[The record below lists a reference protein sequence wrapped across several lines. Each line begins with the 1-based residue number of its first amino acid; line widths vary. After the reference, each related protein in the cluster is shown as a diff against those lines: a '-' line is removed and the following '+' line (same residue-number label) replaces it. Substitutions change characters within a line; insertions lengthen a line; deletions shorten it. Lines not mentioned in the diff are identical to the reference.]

1 MIILKQDAI
10 EKLFAEN
17 NGILKTADVVAAGIS
32 KETFYKYVK
41 DAGMEKAAHG
51 IYLSPDCL
59 TDELYLLQAQFPK
72 AVYSHEA
79 ALYLHDLAEKEPIP
93 FSVTVPASYNSDGLM
108 KKGVKVYYV
117 KKEWY
122 DMGICE
128 IQTPGGH
135 FVKVYDME
143 RTICDILRKRKN
155 MDISVFNYAVKEY
168 MKRRD
173 KRISVLSRYA
183 VALHIEKQMNE
194 TMGVLF

>member
-1 MIILKQDAI
+1 MKENTI
-10 EKLFAEN
+10 EKLLAKN
-17 NGILKTADVVAAGIS
+17 NGVLKTADVVAAGIS
-32 KETFYKYVK
+32 KETFYKYAKSV
-41 DAGMEKAAHG
+41 GLEKAAHG

-59 TDELYLLQAQFPK
+59 TDEMYLLQVQFPK
-72 AVYSHEA
+72 AIYSHEA
-79 ALYLHDLAEKEPIP
+79 ALYLHGLAEKEPIP
-93 FSVTVPASYNSDGLM
+93 FSVTVPASYNSGGLV
-108 KKGVKVYYV
+108 KKGVQAYYV

-122 DMGICE
+122 DIGICE
-128 IQTPGGH
+128 AQTPGGH
-135 FVKVYDME
+135 FVKTYDME

-168 MKRRD
+168 MKRKD

>member
-1 MIILKQDAI
+1 MGILKQNTI
-10 EKLFAEN
+10 EKLLVEN

-32 KETFYKYVK
+32 REYFYQYVK
-41 DAGMEKAAHG
+41 KTGLERAAHG
-51 IYLSPDCL
+51 VYISPDAWP
-59 TDELYLLQAQFPK
+59 DEMYLLQAQFPK
-72 AVYSHEA
+72 AVFSHEA

-93 FSVTVPASYNSDGLM
+93 FSVTVPASYNSGGLV
-108 KKGVKVYYV
+108 KKGVKAYYV

-122 DMGICE
+122 GMGICE

-135 FVKVYDME
+135 LVKAYDME
-143 RTICDILRKRKN
+143 RTICDILRKRSD
-155 MDISVFNYAVKEY
+155 MDIAVFNYAVKEY

>member
-1 MIILKQDAI
+1 MVLKQETI
-10 EKLFAEN
+10 EKLLTEN

-41 DAGMEKAAHG
+41 AAGLEKAAHG

-59 TDELYLLQAQFPK
+59 TDEMYLLQVQFPK

-93 FSVTVPASYNSDGLM
+93 FTVTVPSSYNGGGLIR
-108 KKGVKVYYV
+108 KGVKAYYV
-117 KKEWY
+117 KQEWY
-122 DMGICE
+122 SMGLCE

-135 FVKVYDME
+135 FVKAYDME
-143 RTICDILRKRKN
+143 RTICDILRKRAD
-155 MDISVFNYAVKEY
+155 MDIAVFNYAVREY
-168 MKRRD
+168 MKRKD

-183 VALHIEKQMNE
+183 VALHIEKQMSE

>member
-1 MIILKQDAI
+1 LKQNTI
-10 EKLFAEN
+10 EKLLVEN

-32 KETFYKYVK
+32 REYFYQYVK
-41 DAGMEKAAHG
+41 KTGLERAAHG
-51 IYLSPDCL
+51 VYISPDAWP
-59 TDELYLLQAQFPK
+59 DEMYLLQAQFPK
-72 AVYSHEA
+72 AVFSHEA

-93 FSVTVPASYNSDGLM
+93 FSVTVPASYNSGGLV
-108 KKGVKVYYV
+108 KKGVKAYYV

-122 DMGICE
+122 GMGICE

-135 FVKVYDME
+135 LVKAYDME
-143 RTICDILRKRKN
+143 RTICDILRKRSD
-155 MDISVFNYAVKEY
+155 MDIAVFNYAVKEY

>member
-1 MIILKQDAI
+1 MIFLKYNAI
-10 EKLFAEN
+10 EKLIAEN

-41 DAGMEKAAHG
+41 YAGLEKAAHG

-59 TDELYLLQAQFPK
+59 TDELYLLQVQFPK

-93 FSVTVPASYNSDGLM
+93 FSVTVPASYNSGGLI
-108 KKGVKVYYV
+108 KKGVKAYYV

-135 FVKVYDME
+135 FVKAYDME
-143 RTICDILRKRKN
+143 RTICDILRKRQN

-168 MKRRD
+168 MKRKD

-183 VALHIEKQMNE
+183 VALHIEKQMRE

>member
-1 MIILKQDAI
+1 MKQNTI
-10 EKLFAEN
+10 EKLLVEN

-32 KETFYKYVK
+32 REYFYQYVK
-41 DAGMEKAAHG
+41 KTGLERAAHG
-51 IYLSPDCL
+51 VYISPDAWP
-59 TDELYLLQAQFPK
+59 DEMYLLQAQFPK
-72 AVYSHEA
+72 AVFSHEA

-93 FSVTVPASYNSDGLM
+93 FSVTVPASYNSGGLV
-108 KKGVKVYYV
+108 KKGVKAYYV

-122 DMGICE
+122 GMGICE

-135 FVKVYDME
+135 LVKAYDME
-143 RTICDILRKRKN
+143 RTICDILRKRSD
-155 MDISVFNYAVKEY
+155 MDIAVFNYAVKEY

>member
-1 MIILKQDAI
+1 MKENTI
-10 EKLFAEN
+10 EKLLAEN

-41 DAGMEKAAHG
+41 DAGLEKAAHG

-59 TDELYLLQAQFPK
+59 TDEMYLLQAQFPK
-72 AVYSHEA
+72 AIYSHEA
-79 ALYLHDLAEKEPIP
+79 ALYLHGLAEKEPIP
-93 FSVTVPASYNSDGLM
+93 FSVTVPASYNGGGLV
-108 KKGVKVYYV
+108 KKGVKAYYV

-122 DMGICE
+122 DMGVCE
-128 IQTPGGH
+128 AQTPGGH
-135 FVKVYDME
+135 FVKTYDME
-143 RTICDILRKRKN
+143 RTICDILRKRQS
-155 MDISVFNYAVKEY
+155 MDIAAFNYAVKEY
-168 MKRRD
+168 MKRKD